1 MQMSMYCTIFFIF
14 VTYFNCI
21 ETAQYRIVN
30 GKNANIE
37 DFPYQLS
44 LRRQTIHICGA
55 AILNGQWAITAAH
68 CVHGIEH
75 IPSYITLRMGSRW
88 RSREGV
94 ILTVKQIHSHP
105 SYNPDNMN
113 FDVSLMR
120 VRENAF
126 DRYDLPVR
134 SIKLPQLSTK
144 IEDNVAATVSGW
156 GYQSSGDHLLSSE
169 LKYAIV
175 YTVNQQKCHE
185 SLYSH
190 GGITNAMFCAAA
202 RNTDACQ
209 GDSGGPITINGI
221 LVGVVSWGV
230 GCADPYYPGVY
241 TRLAYAPI
249 RFWIKLLTKL

>member
-1 MQMSMYCTIFFIF
+1 MQMLIYCKFFLILLIPIN
-14 VTYFNCI
+14 YS
-21 ETAQYRIVN
+21 EAGQYRIVN

-37 DFPYQLS
+37 DFPFQLS

-55 AILNGQWAITAAH
+55 AVLNGNWAITAAH
-68 CVHGIEH
+68 CVHDVEH
-75 IPSYITLRMGSRW
+75 IPTFITLRMGSRW

-94 ILTVKQIHSHP
+94 IIPVKQIHSHP

-113 FDVSLMR
+113 FDVALLR
-120 VRENAF
+120 VRENSF
-126 DRYDLPVR
+126 ERYDLHVR
-134 SIKLPQLSTK
+134 SIKLPQLSAK
-144 IEDNVAATVSGW
+144 IYDNTAATVSGW
-156 GYQSSGDHLLSSE
+156 GYQSSNNYLLTSE
-169 LKYAIV
+169 LKYTTV
-175 YTVNQQKCHE
+175 YIVNQQKCHE
-185 SLYSH
+185 SLRTH

-209 GDSGGPITINGI
+209 GDSGGPIQIDGI

-241 TRLAYAPI
+241 TRLSYAPI

>member
-1 MQMSMYCTIFFIF
+1 MDVY
-14 VTYFNCI
+14 
-21 ETAQYRIVN
+21 YR
-30 GKNANIE
+30 
-37 DFPYQLS
+37 S
-44 LRRQTIHICGA
+44 
-55 AILNGQWAITAAH
+55 IL
-68 CVHGIEH
+68 
-75 IPSYITLRMGSRW
+75 
-88 RSREGV
+88 
-94 ILTVKQIHSHP
+94 
-105 SYNPDNMN
+105 
-113 FDVSLMR
+113 
-120 VRENAF
+120 
-126 DRYDLPVR
+126 

-202 RNTDACQ
+202 RNTDGCQ

-221 LVGVVSWGV
+221 LVGMVSWGV
-230 GCADPYYPGVY
+230 GCADPYYLGVY